1 MRWLLAILIVIL
13 LLGCE
18 VKYDPE
24 PVKWKPGDMVRVI
37 ISGDRAMVID
47 VFARTK
53 YYRVRLAPHSQM
65 TDSGLLSDDTSIE
78 RLPLMLF
85 QEFELTDLPK
95 ESEKVER
102 LYDGKQKDSLL

>member
-1 MRWLLAILIVIL
+1 MRWLLAIFIVIL
-13 LLGCE
+13 LLGCQ
-18 VKYDPE
+18 VAPTA
-24 PVKWKPGDMVRVI
+24 PPMKWKSGDIVQVI

-47 VFARTK
+47 VFEQAG
-53 YYRVRLAPHSQM
+53 YYRVRLAPHSQI

-78 RLPLMLF
+78 RLPLVLF
-85 QEFELTDLPK
+85 HDFELTDIPK